1 MIDLSSA
8 KLMTSTRLGLTS
20 NGTKSANLLKLLLIS
35 FKIEA

>member
-1 MIDLSSA
+1 MVYLASA

-20 NGTKSANLLKLLLIS
+20 NGAKSANLLKLLLIF